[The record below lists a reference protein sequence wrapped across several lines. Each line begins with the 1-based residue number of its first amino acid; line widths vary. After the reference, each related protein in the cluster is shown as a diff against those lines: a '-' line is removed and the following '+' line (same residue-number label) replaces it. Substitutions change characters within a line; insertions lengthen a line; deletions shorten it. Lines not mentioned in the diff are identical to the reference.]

1 MQTRNNYCFEY
12 LVTKAKMPRQRTCCP
27 FMQRT
32 LYRVARNLARLD
44 LGFSCPDLEGSPSPA
59 STAAPTPTLKRKTAS
74 HKRRHQLEDIRP
86 SSGGV
91 LNWLVRGTL
100 SRRDP
105 SDNLSS
111 VSPVDRNDVG
121 NDTLTEQSIQG
132 ILEGEEETITG
143 EAADHLLLRQKRK
156 LLRRQR
162 IYDMDASLDAT
173 TSGNWTEENTNTGD
187 AKSRPTG
194 GDQETVRP
202 LPNQPPARTVHI
214 RRLHARRISSTSQV
228 GQNSMDQTYPPPPQA
243 SQTTKIHPIAPLRI
257 APEIDD
263 WEGEAKGEAGRS
275 HEQVDPTINLPV
287 PTTTTNITT
296 TTAASASIIASVIPP
311 FSVREPV
318 EKQVRSWL
326 ESTSDEYDILL
337 KRWSGRTSIAKSKNG
352 GENRSLDLRHQAS
365 GESGKRISTCGSEAG
380 HKKQLPRLW
389 KQTTPMSQAIIQNHL
404 EHQHQGF
411 GRSPSKKE
419 LTVPSFGFDSGEMSM
434 LQSLEENP
442 EEDFMSLLPPVSSQ
456 RRFSDNPLMAK
467 QRGGCAFQPMMSPTI
482 INYSTRDLEPNVKLR
497 SAPTRSFCCIYHKR
511 QGYDKSYRSP
521 NCTCSCSQ
529 LRKNPTSSS
538 YTEMVMMYPGEVPLS
553 NCCHSPHNSE
563 NLPNEDC
570 CSCSRHRVNAFLV
583 EDMASEVTGSRCYSP
598 LQPQPSITPRSLGSP
613 PFLASPYRNIN
624 SQQFT
629 QERLSRQICRDR
641 LTADRDPE
649 TPFLDILTK
658 NETFEKE
665 VQRYLDKE
673 IKKEASEEG
682 VSAPQSQTSRL
693 IPPDLVFSPASRRVS
708 AVDIG
713 EEVVGSSVINMLT
726 VSSSPRQLSRQN
738 SIYSMEEGF
747 HHQQQHTNISPQGS
761 LGSERGTF
769 LTPEYQTTTS
779 VIAATNIES
788 KQWVKPARS
797 FDHFSNR
804 SFAVHRAASH
814 SPSHL
819 AAYTQE
825 YTNKPTV
832 HRSDTDCFVRTTQYG
847 IESRPAQIEV
857 NSSRT
862 PEFLSLDSSNSD
874 PQHLE
879 AEFMKEHRYSYN
891 VEGPQPYGGRQ
902 HLRSDSGGENKR
914 APVLLKL
921 KLTSLTTSADCL
933 KQQPAIGGPTVLSAG
948 HHRAPFYVNSHAYH
962 EATKRLAQ
970 KKLQQRSGK
979 DLHPR
984 KSLEVES
991 AWSSSQSA
999 SLHSSK
1005 SPSRNLHPRSKSSEV
1020 DIRGGHSST
1029 ARCVRRDYTIDERT
1043 DEIFQTFL
1051 QHDPL
1056 MDDLTAQ
1063 HSLKGGR
1070 KSLQQS

>member
-1 MQTRNNYCFEY
+1 MSDLFQRKRSYCF
-12 LVTKAKMPRQRTCCP
+12 
-27 FMQRT
+27 
-32 LYRVARNLARLD
+32 
-44 LGFSCPDLEGSPSPA
+44 
-59 STAAPTPTLKRKTAS
+59 
-74 HKRRHQLEDIRP
+74 
-86 SSGGV
+86 
-91 LNWLVRGTL
+91 
-100 SRRDP
+100 
-105 SDNLSS
+105 
-111 VSPVDRNDVG
+111 
-121 NDTLTEQSIQG
+121 
-132 ILEGEEETITG
+132 
-143 EAADHLLLRQKRK
+143 
-156 LLRRQR
+156 
-162 IYDMDASLDAT
+162 
-173 TSGNWTEENTNTGD
+173 
-187 AKSRPTG
+187 
-194 GDQETVRP
+194 
-202 LPNQPPARTVHI
+202 
-214 RRLHARRISSTSQV
+214 
-228 GQNSMDQTYPPPPQA
+228 
-243 SQTTKIHPIAPLRI
+243 
-257 APEIDD
+257 
-263 WEGEAKGEAGRS
+263 
-275 HEQVDPTINLPV
+275 
-287 PTTTTNITT
+287 
-296 TTAASASIIASVIPP
+296 
-311 FSVREPV
+311 
-318 EKQVRSWL
+318 
-326 ESTSDEYDILL
+326 
-337 KRWSGRTSIAKSKNG
+337 RWSGRTGIAKSKNG
-352 GENRSLDLRHQAS
+352 GENRSLDLRHQVS
-365 GESGKRISTCGSEAG
+365 GESGKRISTCGSDAG

-467 QRGGCAFQPMMSPTI
+467 QRGGCAFQPMMPPTI

-538 YTEMVMMYPGEVPLS
+538 YTEMVMMYPGEVALP

-563 NLPNEDC
+563 NLPNEEC
-570 CSCSRHRVNAFLV
+570 YSCSHHRMNRFLV

-598 LQPQPSITPRSLGSP
+598 LPPQPPITPRSLGSP
-613 PFLASPYRNIN
+613 PFLASPYRNAN
-624 SQQFT
+624 SQQYT

-649 TPFLDILTK
+649 TPFLGMLTE
-658 NETFEKE
+658 NENFEKE

-673 IKKEASEEG
+673 IQKEASEEG
-682 VSAPQSQTSRL
+682 ASAPQSQASRL

-726 VSSSPRQLSRQN
+726 VSSSSRQLSRQN

-747 HHQQQHTNISPQGS
+747 HHQQQHSTISPQGS
-761 LGSERGTF
+761 LSSERGTF
-769 LTPEYQTTTS
+769 LTPEYQTTAP
-779 VIAATNIES
+779 VIAATNIEP

-797 FDHFSNR
+797 FDHFSSRN
-804 SFAVHRAASH
+804 FVVHRAASH

-825 YTNKPTV
+825 YTNEPTV
-832 HRSDTDCFVRTTQYG
+832 HRSDTDCFVRTTQHG
-847 IESRPAQIEV
+847 IESRPAQVEV

-874 PQHLE
+874 PQHFE

-891 VEGPQPYGGRQ
+891 MEGPQPYGGRQ
-902 HLRSDSGGENKR
+902 HFRSDSGSESKR
-914 APVLLKL
+914 TPILLKL

-933 KQQPAIGGPTVLSAG
+933 KQQPATGGPTVLSAG
-948 HHRAPFYVNSHAYH
+948 HHRAPFYVNSHTYH

-1020 DIRGGHSST
+1020 DARGGYSPT
-1029 ARCVRRDYTIDERT
+1029 TRRVRRDYTIDERT

-1063 HSLKGGR
+1063 HSLKGGK